1 MSVIYQKLSNSGT
14 VNVIGGKNRGDP
26 EKPVSTV
33 CFLCGLRELD
43 TFLQSSLHLKKKTVG
58 FPSRKIR
65 YTVYRTQNC
74 IQSGSFQTGKKTSV
88 ITSAVPVLRKNP
100 DVTET
105 VPHYVPEEGVIDN
118 RFRTPFQV
126 GFKSDITFTV
136 PCYRK
141 RDIYRSNPKKM
152 MSKPFSYTV
161 YRTNGKLKFR
171 STRLVSC
178 FYR

>member
-1 MSVIYQKLSNSGT
+1 MLFININIYWINQIVCKIQKQRKQRQKNLLKRTLPDSRSKESEVSVIYQKLSNSGT

-100 DVTET
+100 DVTVERLHSRWT
-105 VPHYVPEEGVIDN
+105 KVWYNGN
-118 RFRTPFQV
+118 RTSLCSGR
-126 GFKSDITFTV
+126 GSD
-136 PCYRK
+136 R
-141 RDIYRSNPKKM
+141 
-152 MSKPFSYTV
+152 
-161 YRTNGKLKFR
+161 
-171 STRLVSC
+171 
-178 FYR
+178 